1 MRRIQFILIIFISNL
16 SFSQI
21 SGNLTNSKTGAPI
34 VFANVWVKNSLK
46 GSTTDGDGNF
56 ELEKGKVGDTLLV
69 SYLGYEKIE
78 FLAKKRNIIKL
89 DPQEIQLDEVVI
101 TKAKNTKTISLS
113 SYKDYNDINMFYLNG
128 HYSFARFY
136 EYKKEYKQ
144 NTFVKKISLVTASS
158 LEKVKFRVHLIEAD
172 KDGNPTD
179 RRLSSYIILET
190 NSGKNEITID
200 VSDKE
205 LLFPENG
212 LFIVVDRLNL
222 KQNIFN
228 SKYMSNVLE
237 PGIGM
242 EKRSKEKNT
251 WLSYG
256 GKWIQPKQLKKFAKK
271 NKNIALNIEL
281 SN

>member
-1 MRRIQFILIIFISNL
+1 MKKIQFILIVLISNL
-16 SFSQI
+16 CFGQI
-21 SGNLTNSKTGAPI
+21 SGNLTDSKTGVPV
-34 VFANVWVKNSLK
+34 VFANVWVKNTLK
-46 GSTTDGDGNF
+46 GSTTDIDGNF
-56 ELEKGKVGDTLLV
+56 EIEKGKVGDTLLI
-69 SYLGYEKIE
+69 SYLGYEKVE
-78 FLAKKRNIIKL
+78 LPAKKINNIKL
-89 DPQEIQLDEVVI
+89 NPQDIQLDAVVI
-101 TKAKNTKTISLS
+101 TKIKNPQIISLN
-113 SYKDYNDINMFYLNG
+113 SYEDYNDINMFYLNG

-136 EYKKEYKQ
+136 EHKKEYKQ
-144 NTFVKKISLVTASS
+144 NTFVKKVSLVTVST
-158 LEKVKFRVHLIEAD
+158 LENVKFRMHLIEAD

-179 RRLSSYIILET
+179 KHLSSYIILET
-190 NSGKNEITID
+190 KSGKNEITID
-200 VSDKE
+200 LSDKK

-228 SKYMSNVLE
+228 SKHMTNVIE

-256 GKWIQPKQLKKFAKK
+256 GKWIPPKKIKKIAKK